1 MPADGLVTRNDIG
14 LQSTIL
20 GRMINGLG
28 ITLGEEDVGLAAT
41 TLGEIMNESGKAMPA
56 GAARPAE
63 RGVAHSARKRR

>member
-1 MPADGLVTRNDIG
+1 
-14 LQSTIL
+14 
-20 GRMINGLG
+20 MINGLG

-41 TLGEIMNESGKAMPA
+41 TLGEIMNESGEAMPA